1 MTRLYT
7 DADLYAAY
15 MQRRRILG
23 VFFAVTGV
31 YAAAFIGLLVYYI
44 MLPYED
50 PNQDWVIGVTCALT
64 ALYIIFLFPY
74 MGISFKRCN
83 AYCKMLKFIS
93 VGLKEYTV
101 APFAGVDDWTTRDGV
116 DVNVA
121 TFRVHNYK
129 RDEDMIRQ
137 IYVDGEKDFPP
148 FEEGK
153 TVRLISQGNLL
164 IEYEMQKEEGACA
177 QS

>member
-1 MTRLYT
+1 MTRLYR
-7 DADLYAAY
+7 DVDLWNAY
-15 MQRRRILG
+15 KQRKRILSG
-23 VFFAVTGV
+23 FFIATGLFLAGFFAV
-31 YAAAFIGLLVYYI
+31 FIYFL

-50 PNQDWVIGVTCALT
+50 PNGTWATAVACILA

-74 MGISFKRCN
+74 MGICFKRAN
-83 AYCKMLKFIS
+83 AYFRMLRYIS

-101 APFAGVDDWTTRDGV
+101 APFSGIEDWTTVDGV

-148 FEEGK
+148 FEEGQS
-153 TVRLISQGNLL
+153 VRMISQGNLL
-164 IEYEMQKEEGACA
+164 IEYEIVD
-177 QS
+177 

>member
-1 MTRLYT
+1 MTRLYQ
-7 DADLYAAY
+7 DVDLWNAY
-15 MQRRRILG
+15 KQRKRILSG
-23 VFFAVTGV
+23 FFIATGLFLAGFFAV
-31 YAAAFIGLLVYYI
+31 FIYFL
-44 MLPYED
+44 MLPYDD
-50 PNQDWVIGVTCALT
+50 PNGTWATAVACILA

-74 MGISFKRCN
+74 MN
-83 AYCKMLKFIS
+83 AYFRMLRYIS

-101 APFAGVDDWTTRDGV
+101 APFSGIEDWTTVDGV

-148 FEEGK
+148 VEEGQS
-153 TVRLISQGNLL
+153 VRLISQGNLL
-164 IEYEMQKEEGACA
+164 IEYEIVD
-177 QS
+177 